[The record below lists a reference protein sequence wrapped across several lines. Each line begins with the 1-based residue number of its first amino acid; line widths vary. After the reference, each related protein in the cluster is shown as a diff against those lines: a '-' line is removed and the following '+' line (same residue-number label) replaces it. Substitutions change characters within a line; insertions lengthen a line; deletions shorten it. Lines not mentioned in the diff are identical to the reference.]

1 VRLFEEGG
9 DVWYR
14 ILPELFIAPEL
25 AEHSTSLVKRL
36 RQKGSIFARRTV
48 STDEEPKEELE

>member
-1 VRLFEEGG
+1 
-9 DVWYR
+9 
-14 ILPELFIAPEL
+14 LFIAPGL

-48 STDEEPKEELE
+48 PTDEEPKEELE

>member
-1 VRLFEEGG
+1 LF
-9 DVWYR
+9 V
-14 ILPELFIAPEL
+14 APEL

-48 STDEEPKEELE
+48 PTDEEPKEELE